1 MSCERAG
8 WARNDAP
15 QLFFVAVLRCSTTT
29 IIIRVL
35 LCDFGFTAG
44 LRLIFSGTDLDE
56 AVLWTGY

>member
-1 MSCERAG
+1 MKGQVGLEMTHRSF
-8 WARNDAP
+8 
-15 QLFFVAVLRCSTTT
+15 FFVAVLRCSTTT

-44 LRLIFSGTDLDE
+44 LKLIFSGSDLDE